1 MLSAHYKSSLDSNQC
16 PLYLTQDDQYPNF
29 IKYKKISFFCPQLT
43 IMNYKFVCSFTHYC
57 AYAKSIH
64 VVSWSCISFIFIWGR
79 LHFMNVLNNIIYLF
93 FCWWT
98 FGLFL
103 VYSFIIILLRTILNK
118 LFICIVLLKIGL
130 RMELLSHNILLYWRL
145 YELTVS

>member
-1 MLSAHYKSSLDSNQC
+1 MLCHEAVFHL
-16 PLYLTQDDQYPNF
+16 F
-29 IKYKKISFFCPQLT
+29 SF
-43 IMNYKFVCSFTHYC
+43 
-57 AYAKSIH
+57 
-64 VVSWSCISFIFIWGR
+64 WGR

-130 RMELLSHNILLYWRL
+130 GMELLSHNILLYWRL
-145 YELTVS
+145 YELTVLALFKWAFCPLPFLILNSILFFFNSLVHMQRYFIVISIGVYFSD